1 MLLRRGVLL
10 RRLSAAASDAPPAQA
25 AAGRSSS
32 QDKALQ
38 RALVA
43 TRVRLPGKPQPGVSR
58 SAEYYQAKA
67 RDVMAAMATTP
78 LGRFEREFKEKGAA
92 PQPVKRE
99 VDVDETGRAHGT
111 GGRKSASAQV
121 WIKAAENPEAP
132 RVTVNRQPLAAY
144 FAFNTL
150 HVSHALAPLV
160 LTSAVGQVDVVC
172 HTMGGGKSGQA
183 GAVRLG
189 IARALQAGHPEFRA
203 VLKAAGML
211 ERDARVVERKKP
223 GQKKAR
229 KKFTWVKR

>member
-1 MLLRRGVLL
+1 MLLRRGLMQ
-10 RRLSAAASDAPPAQA
+10 RRLSTAANDAPPAQA
-25 AAGRSSS
+25 AAGRSSH
-32 QDKALQ
+32 DKALQ

-43 TRVRLPGKPQPGVSR
+43 TRVRLPSKPQPGVSR

-78 LGRFEREFKEKGAA
+78 LGRFEREFREKGAA
-92 PQPVKRE
+92 PEPVKRE
-99 VDVDETGRAHGT
+99 VEVDETGRAHGT

-132 RVTVNRQPLAAY
+132 KVTVNRQPLAAY
-144 FAFNTL
+144 FGFNTL

-160 LTSAVGQVDVVC
+160 LTNAVGQVDVVC
-172 HTMGGGKSGQA
+172 HTLGGGKSGQA

-189 IARALQAGHPEFRA
+189 IARALQAGHPQFRA
-203 VLKAAGML
+203 ALKAAGML